1 VCLCELVCVSA
12 FSTRLVCSPLSPII
26 VVCPPLS
33 TVPPCSSPHLPTHC
47 LQLCKDDTPMVRRA
61 ASQNL
66 GDFAQHLAL
75 PEIMADLLPVVIRL
89 SGDDQ
94 DSVRLLSV
102 ESCIKL
108 CAVVTPAVKS
118 TNVSAAVDVLC
129 VW

>member
-1 VCLCELVCVSA
+1 MPVCDFYIVWTPRTPYVSPGN
-12 FSTRLVCSPLSPII
+12 PLSMWP
-26 VVCPPLS
+26 
-33 TVPPCSSPHLPTHC
+33 
-47 LQLCKDDTPMVRRA
+47 QLCKDDTPMVRRA
-61 ASQNL
+61 ASQHL

-75 PEIMADLLPVVIRL
+75 PDIMADLLPVVVRL

-118 TNVSAAVDVLC
+118 ANVSASAQ
-129 VW
+129 